1 MLALSGLGCYN
12 MTICIATLLQFMFV
26 TQVLEAAW
34 CLTNIAAG
42 TPEQTKSLLP
52 TLPLLIAHLGE
63 KSSLSV
69 SEQCAWALG
78 NVAGESDELRDLLIS
93 QGALIPLAKM
103 MLPDNSS
110 TIRTVAWALS
120 NLIKVF
126 TFTCFYFREQI
137 TGRVYIHHQIK

>member
-1 MLALSGLGCYN
+1 MGVVRAANGASTQLTGHHN

-34 CLTNIAAG
+34 CLTNIAAR

-52 TLPLLIAHLGE
+52 TLPLLIAHLGDVSKRKRHIIK

-78 NVAGESDELRDLLIS
+78 NVTGESDELRDLLIS

-103 MLPDNSS
+103 MRPDNSS
-110 TIRTVAWALS
+110 TVRTVAWVLS
-120 NLIKVF
+120 NW
-126 TFTCFYFREQI
+126 
-137 TGRVYIHHQIK
+137 